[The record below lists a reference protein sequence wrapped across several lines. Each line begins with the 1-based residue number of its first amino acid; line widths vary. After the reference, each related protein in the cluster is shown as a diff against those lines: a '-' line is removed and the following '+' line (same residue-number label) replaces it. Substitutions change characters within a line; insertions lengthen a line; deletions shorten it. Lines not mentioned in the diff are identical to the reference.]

1 MAACS
6 DISPR
11 TQRSRALLA
20 GAFLALCLGRPGAH
34 AQTIGPVANFGP
46 APIDL
51 QSNSGA
57 STAAPAAQEPRGS
70 AQAAVESRPL
80 LSAAPKAAPA
90 SLEGEA
96 APERSEPASWP
107 RVLGALAVV
116 IGLIFAVRFILKKVS
131 ATGGL
136 RGQLGAGGRA
146 PSGVLEVL
154 GRYPISRGHS
164 LVLLRVDQRV
174 LLLSQSSSGF
184 STLANFDEPSDVAS
198 LLMKTRDEDSESLS
212 GRFRQMLS
220 AFERDPA
227 MGSASD
233 QIDLTRRAPLVSRRS
248 APAQQAATGV
258 QRVATPREAQEA
270 IRKRLATLRESV
282 A

>member
-1 MAACS
+1 MAART

-11 TQRSRALLA
+11 TQRPRALLA
-20 GAFLALCLGRPGAH
+20 GALLALCLGQAGAH
-34 AQTIGPVANFGP
+34 AQTVGPVANFGP

-51 QSNSGA
+51 QSNPGA
-57 STAAPAAQEPRGS
+57 QAAASAAQESRTATQS
-70 AQAAVESRPL
+70 AIEARPL
-80 LSAAPKAAPA
+80 LAPSPKAAPA
-90 SLEGEA
+90 SVDGSA

-116 IGLIFAVRFILKKVS
+116 IGLIFVVRFVLKKVS

-184 STLANFDEPSDVAS
+184 SALANFDEPSDVAS
-198 LLMKTRDEDSESLS
+198 LLMKTRDEESESLS

-220 AFERDPA
+220 AFERDPS
-227 MGSASD
+227 MGNASD

-248 APAQQAATGV
+248 APSPQAATGV
-258 QRVATPREAQEA
+258 QRVATPREAQDA
-270 IRKRLATLRESV
+270 IRKRLATLRGSV